1 MTIIVPADRCRES
14 ISAVAARLAPCLG
27 IAFAVVLLDQASK
40 SLATRFLGGGD
51 VFPITPFA
59 DLVLAHN
66 RGVAFSFLADASGWQ
81 RWLFTALAIAAAAFI
96 IRLLV
101 QPSGTL
107 LFRAALALVL
117 GGALGNAIDRSWQ
130 GHVVDFIHLYWREV
144 YDFAIFNVADCAITA
159 GAALLV
165 LTEFR
170 RSRAA

>member
-1 MTIIVPADRCRES
+1 MTIIVSADRRNES
-14 ISAVAARLAPCLG
+14 MSAVAARLAPYLG

-40 SLATRFLGGGD
+40 SLATRFLGGGE
-51 VFPITPFA
+51 VLPITPFA
-59 DLVLAHN
+59 DFVLAHN

-117 GGALGNAIDRSWQ
+117 GGALGNAIDRSWE
-130 GHVVDFIHLYWREV
+130 GHVVDFIHLYWRDV

-165 LTEFR
+165 LAEIR